1 MKKRLILILTVLFAF
16 ANSVCADTDAL
27 MRFAGNIHQFNELFP
42 QEKVYLQFDNTA
54 YFQGEDIWFKAFVT
68 KASDMSRAP
77 SKVLYVDLI
86 SPNGVLLQQ
95 QKLKISG
102 GQADGCI
109 SLMDASTG
117 QARELR
123 GERPYPSGYYEIRA
137 YTQYMLNFDE
147 GIVFSRVFPVYQTPD
162 REGDYSE
169 PDLAPESKIESQ
181 NRPDAERL
189 HDVNIQFYPEGG
201 HTVRGLQSRVAFKA
215 TDEFGRGLEGTLTLK
230 CDDGLQVSA
239 KSGHEGMGSFMFN
252 AGTGR
257 TPAVFTTGGKQYN
270 VSIPAPIA
278 AGYTMQVDNLSGKMD
293 VTINRSDIRHE
304 RTVGLTVTCRGELFM
319 FKELTMND
327 GENRFSFDTEGW
339 PVGVCRAVL
348 FTDRGEVLAARSIFN
363 EVKGYAPPTVTVKAD
378 KKRYNAFDRLKL
390 SFDLR
395 DRQGNPFMD
404 RFCVSVRDAAD
415 YGTQYSDNL
424 LTDMLLSSDLK
435 GFIHNPSY
443 YFGSDDK
450 NRRSDL
456 DLLCMVQGWE
466 RYDWEYMS
474 DNRIFQETHRL
485 EENLSLNGWIL
496 SNNLGK
502 GRSMKDVKMYVAV
515 VPRTNDNLEMGQ
527 AVTGSDGY
535 FGFNMRDFYGKA
547 DLTMRIAKADD
558 EQMEPRA
565 KISLERAQL
574 PAVRAYNKEELQP
587 AWARKVPVKE
597 ISQDSPEFPTIIDE
611 SKGIAL
617 PDVDIEG
624 KRKYVDYFTFK
635 AYDVYT
641 DVETELDLGSYPTD
655 VTGYLIDKGYTVWCP
670 TGNTIWYGVET
681 SSGNGMAPTYQY
693 VYSNDYDHIYNN
705 VNGSSNT
712 VQNSYLFYGSP
723 SGTVY
728 DANGGG
734 PIGPQTN
741 SLPQNNYC
749 KLNGHNVVWYVH
761 DGDQYYNSGQYSE
774 PWNIDVQDIE
784 SILVFDD
791 LLSIAQIRDH
801 APLYAKYLDSSGMMS
816 MFYSQTSEARVNM
829 LVDIKLKDASKILPK
844 RDKLNL
850 GKRVTTFEGFTPS
863 HQFYAPQYPNGAIQ
877 GDVDYRRTLYWNPNV
892 VTDENGHAEIEFY
905 NNSYSTRFNVSGC
918 GITAGGSPYVLDE
931 DF

>member
-95 QKLKISG
+95 QKLKITA
-102 GQADGCI
+102 GQADGRI
-109 SLMDASTG
+109 SLTDVSTD

-123 GERPYPSGYYEIRA
+123 GVRPYPSGYYEIRA

-147 GIVFSRVFPVYQTPD
+147 DIVYSRVLPVYRTPD
-162 REGDYSE
+162 KEGDYTDPE
-169 PDLAPESKIESQ
+169 LAPQSTIESQ
-181 NRPDAERL
+181 NRPQPDRL
-189 HDVNIQFYPEGG
+189 HDVNVQFYPEGG

-215 TDEFGRGLEGTLTLK
+215 TDENGLGLEGTLTLT

-239 KSGHEGMGSFMFN
+239 RSGHEGMGIFMFN

-257 TPAVFTTGGKQYN
+257 TQAVFTTGGKQYG
-270 VSIPAPIA
+270 VSIPAPVA
-278 AGYTMQVDNLSGKMD
+278 AGYTMQVDNLSGSMD
-293 VTINRSDIRHE
+293 VVINRSEIRHE
-304 RTVGLTVTCRGELFM
+304 RTVGLTVTCRGELCM
-319 FKELTMND
+319 FKELTMKD
-327 GENRFSFDTEGW
+327 GENSFRFDTEGW
-339 PVGVCRAVL
+339 PAGVCRAVL

-363 EVKGYAPPTVTVKAD
+363 EGKGYVPPTLTVSTD
-378 KKRYNAFDRLKL
+378 RKRYSAFDRMIL

-395 DRQGNPFMD
+395 DRQGNPFKD
-404 RFCVSVRDAAD
+404 RFCVSVRDASD
-415 YGTQYSDNL
+415 YGTQYGDDL
-424 LTDMLLSSDLK
+424 MTDMLLSSDLK

-443 YFGSDDK
+443 YFKSDAV

-474 DNRIFQETHRL
+474 DNRIFQESHRL
-485 EENLSLNGWIL
+485 EDSLSLNGWIL

-502 GRSMKDVKMYVAV
+502 GRSLKDVKIYVAV
-515 VPRTNDNLEMGQ
+515 VPRASDNVELGQ

-535 FGFNMRDFYGKA
+535 FGFNVGDFYGKA
-547 DLTMRIAKADD
+547 DLTMRIARAGD
-558 EQMEPRA
+558 EQMEPKAR
-565 KISLERAQL
+565 IRLERAQL
-574 PAVRAYNKEELQP
+574 PAVRAYSQEELQP
-587 AWARKVPVKE
+587 AWARRNPMKE
-597 ISQDSPEFPTIIDE
+597 TAQDTGEFPTIIDE

-617 PDVDIEG
+617 PDIDIEG

-635 AYDVYT
+635 AFDVYS
-641 DVETELDLGSYPTD
+641 DVETDLDLGSYPTD
-655 VTGYLIDKGYTVWCP
+655 VTGYLIDKGYTVWRP
-670 TGNTIWYGVET
+670 VGNTVWYGVE
-681 SSGNGMAPTYQY
+681 SVSANGSAPTYQY
-693 VYSNDYDHIYNN
+693 VYSDDYDRLYNQ
-705 VNGSSNT
+705 VNGSSNG

-723 SGTVY
+723 NGTVF
-728 DANGGG
+728 DAAGGG
-734 PIGPQTN
+734 SLSQQVN
-741 SLPQNNYC
+741 SYPADNYC

-784 SILVFDD
+784 SIIVFDD
-791 LLSIAQIRDH
+791 LLSMSQIRQH
-801 APLYAKYLDSSGMMS
+801 APLYAKYLDSSGLMS

>member
-1 MKKRLILILTVLFAF
+1 MKKRLLSILVALSTI
-16 ANSVCADTDAL
+16 ANTIMADNDAL

-54 YFQGEDIWFKAFVT
+54 YFQGETIWFKAFVT
-68 KASDMSRAP
+68 RASDMSHAP
-77 SKVLYVDLI
+77 SKVLYVDLV
-86 SPNGVLLQQ
+86 SPNGVVLQQ
-95 QKLKISG
+95 QKLKIAG

-109 SLMDASTG
+109 SLMDASTD

-123 GERPYPSGYYEIRA
+123 GIRPYPSGYYEIRA

-147 GIVFSRVFPVYQTPD
+147 EILFSRVLPVYQTPD
-162 REGDYSE
+162 KEGDYTD

-189 HDVNIQFYPEGG
+189 HDVNVQFYPEGG

-215 TDEFGRGLEGTLTLK
+215 TDGHGQGLEGTLTLT

-239 KSGHEGMGSFMFN
+239 KSGHEGMGSFMFH
-252 AGTGR
+252 AGSGR
-257 TPAVFTTGGKQYN
+257 TQAVFTTGGRQYR
-270 VSIPAPIA
+270 VSVPAPSV
-278 AGYTMQVDNLSGKMD
+278 AGYTMQVDNLSGRMD
-293 VTINRSDIRHE
+293 VTINRSEVLHE

-319 FKELTMND
+319 FKELAMND
-327 GENRFSFDTEGW
+327 GENRFSFDTDGW
-339 PVGVCRAVL
+339 PVGVCRVVL

-363 EVKGYAPPTVTVKAD
+363 EVKGYAPPTITVKAD
-378 KKRYNAFDRLKL
+378 KRKYNAFDRMKL

-395 DRQGNPFMD
+395 DRQGNPFRD
-404 RFCVSVRDAAD
+404 RFCVSVRDASD
-415 YGTQYSDNL
+415 YGTQYADNL
-424 LTDMLLSSDLK
+424 MTDMLLSSDLK

-443 YFGSDDK
+443 YFLSQDK
-450 NRRSDL
+450 GRRNDL

-474 DNRIFQETHRL
+474 DNRYFQETHRL
-485 EENLSLNGWIL
+485 EENLSLNGWIM
-496 SNNLGK
+496 SNSLGK
-502 GRSMKDVKMYVAV
+502 GRSLKDVKMYVAV

-547 DLTMRIAKADD
+547 DLTMRIAKAGD

-565 KISLERAQL
+565 KIRLERAQL
-574 PAVRAYNKEELQP
+574 PSVRAYTKEELQP
-587 AWARKVPVKE
+587 AWARKTPVE
-597 ISQDSPEFPTIIDE
+597 ETLADVSDFPTIIDE

-635 AYDVYT
+635 AFDVYS

-655 VTGYLIDKGYTVWCP
+655 VAGYLIDKGYTVWCP
-670 TGNTIWYGVET
+670 VANTVWYGTE
-681 SSGNGMAPTYQY
+681 SASMNGTDPTYQY
-693 VYSNDYDHIYNN
+693 VFSDDYDYYRSN
-705 VNGSSNT
+705 VNGT
-712 VQNSYLFYGSP
+712 PGITQNSYLFYGSP
-723 SGTVY
+723 NGAVY
-728 DANGGG
+728 DAAGGRM
-734 PIGPQTN
+734 IGMQVN
-741 SLPQNNYC
+741 SFPEDNYF

-761 DGDQYYNSGQYSE
+761 DGDRYYGSGQYSE

-791 LLSIAQIRDH
+791 LLSMSQIRDH
-801 APLYAKYLDSSGMMS
+801 APLYAKYLDSSGMMA
-816 MFYSQTSEARVNM
+816 MFYDQSSEARINM
-829 LVDIKLKDASKILPK
+829 LVDIKLKDASKILTK
-844 RDKLNL
+844 KDKMNL
-850 GKRVTTFEGFTPS
+850 GKRVTTYEGLTAS
-863 HQFYAPQYPNGAIQ
+863 HRFYAPEYPEGPVP

-892 VTDENGHAEIEFY
+892 VTDDNGHAEIEFY
-905 NNSYSTRFNVSGC
+905 NNSYSTSFNVSGC